1 MNIFLAQAEER
12 IKLMGCEG
20 GREKG
25 LTISLFAG
33 SRSQQEVSVS
43 IVSEAAQQ
51 EEKKNKNKKNRNLL
65 GEKLY

>member
-20 GREKG
+20 GREEG

-33 SRSQQEVSVS
+33 SRSRQEVPVS

-51 EEKKNKNKKNRNLL
+51 EEKKIKIKNRNLL